1 MVLPRHRFMS
11 AYEQKIEPPDRK
23 WQYLLFAAEPYET
36 IAFKVPSRE
45 VEKTD
50 NKFWTHWNRDT
61 KQFFLQFAFKIENK
75 RTVNTIV
82 QRHGPL
88 LGAVPPPPMLPVP
101 PPPRPPMFNPI
112 PPPPPLLRAVLPVPP
127 PH

>member
-1 MVLPRHRFMS
+1 MS

-61 KQFFLQFAFKIENK
+61 KQFFLQFAFKNEAK
-75 RTVNTIV
+75 KA
-82 QRHGPL
+82 
-88 LGAVPPPPMLPVP
+88 GAVLARPVLGGVPAPMLPVP

-112 PPPPPLLRAVLPVPP
+112 PPPPPMMGAVLPVPP
-127 PH
+127 PPQ

>member
-1 MVLPRHRFMS
+1 MS

-61 KQFFLQFAFKIENK
+61 KQFFLQFAFKNEAK
-75 RTVNTIV
+75 KPGTVIA
-82 QRHGPL
+82 RGPAIM
-88 LGAVPPPPMLPVP
+88 GGVPPPPMLPVP

-112 PPPPPLLRAVLPVPP
+112 PPPPPIMSAVLPVPP
-127 PH
+127 PPQ

>member
-1 MVLPRHRFMS
+1 MS

-50 NKFWTHWNRDT
+50 SKFWTHWNRDT
-61 KQFFLQFAFKIENK
+61 KQFFLQFAFKNEAK
-75 RTVNTIV
+75 K
-82 QRHGPL
+82 P
-88 LGAVPPPPMLPVP
+88 GAIITRPNVIAGVPAPPMLPVP

-112 PPPPPLLRAVLPVPP
+112 PPPPPLMGAVLPVPP
-127 PH
+127 PPQ